1 MINNQVSLLGSTKVV
16 TMSLSELISHARKS
30 SEGGKC
36 SAEVESKAKV
46 KANLDFIE
54 TSYI

>member
-1 MINNQVSLLGSTKVV
+1 MIYDQVSLLGSTKVV